1 MKKNLTKL
9 VSILMVLVMM
19 VGLSGCSNEKNAVLG
34 SWKAS
39 MNLAEYLNQGIAQED
54 ATAAEYLSVDSF
66 YLTMV
71 LTFKEDNTYTITL
84 DENSVDAAVEQLKID
99 IRGGMEKY
107 LVDMMA
113 QMGVVMTIDEI
124 MKASNTTMDKLMDE
138 FFSDEMVEQMVG
150 GTSSEGKFK
159 AKSGRIFL
167 SAGLDYEVDP
177 NVYGIYK
184 VDGSTL
190 TILDY
195 VGEDENFLG
204 MYPLTFTKAG

>member
-71 LTFKEDNTYTITL
+71 LTFKEDNTYTLLWTRTPWTRQLSSSRSIF
-84 DENSVDAAVEQLKID
+84 AAAW
-99 IRGGMEKY
+99 R
-107 LVDMMA
+107 
-113 QMGVVMTIDEI
+113 
-124 MKASNTTMDKLMDE
+124 S
-138 FFSDEMVEQMVG
+138 
-150 GTSSEGKFK
+150 
-159 AKSGRIFL
+159 
-167 SAGLDYEVDP
+167 
-177 NVYGIYK
+177 
-184 VDGSTL
+184 
-190 TILDY
+190 ILW
-195 VGEDENFLG
+195 
-204 MYPLTFTKAG
+204 T